1 MNPFSIGM
9 MSNEEKQN
17 ILDQHKHIY
26 DGWRTMQPKV
36 SNEQPLYVQD
46 FANDKVG
53 VTVTNKFDV
62 KGYTNIKINESS
74 EKKEMCS
81 ECGGVMSEGE
91 CSECGWKGEMGEEMQ
106 QVKNLDNFEDLGH
119 SKFDYVK
126 NEIDEI
132 DISMLKKGNKY
143 KYNHPNPDFDDT
155 SLEFEDEY
163 ETDDDDDKLYK
174 FKGKS
179 YHAMP
184 KKGVEDFIDIFDEDV
199 DVDSVDASKGEYTQ
213 SPHQVQAPD
222 GMGDL
227 GDSGID
233 HEDEISETQQGNP
246 YDNERSAYNFVSDGP
261 FGGSSLPNYSDDD
274 DDDNYMTS
282 AFDDLDE
289 FYSKH
294 ESPDVHHEKDEDFL
308 DGIDDVDD
316 EDVIVDEQISESVV
330 IQKNRILE
338 MMNRMKSF

>member
-9 MSNEEKQN
+9 MSNEEKQS

-81 ECGGVMSEGE
+81 ECGSSMSEGE

-106 QVKNLDNFEDLGH
+106 QVKDLDNFEDLGH
-119 SKFDYVK
+119 SKFDYVE

-143 KYNHPNPDFDDT
+143 KYKHPSPDFDDT

-163 ETDDDDDKLYK
+163 ESDDDKVYQ

-179 YHAMP
+179 SHVMP
-184 KKGVEDFIDIFDEDV
+184 KKGVEDFIDLFDEDV
-199 DVDSVDASKGEYTQ
+199 DVDSMDMSKGEYSQ

-233 HEDEISETQQGNP
+233 HEDEISETQQGDP
-246 YDNERSAYNFVSDGP
+246 YYNEKGAYNFVSGGP
-261 FGGSSLPNYSDDD
+261 SGGHSLPNYSDDD
-274 DDDNYMTS
+274 DEDDDSEYVMRS
-282 AFDDLDE
+282 AFDEIEDTTEIEYNDE
-289 FYSKH
+289 T
-294 ESPDVHHEKDEDFL
+294 DEDFL
-308 DGIDDVDD
+308 DGIDDTDD
-316 EDVIVDEQISESVV
+316 ADVIVDEQISESVA
-330 IQKNRILE
+330 IQKNRIIE

>member
-1 MNPFSIGM
+1 MNTWSIGL

-17 ILDQHKHIY
+17 ILDKHRHTY

-53 VTVTNKFDV
+53 ITVNNKFEV
-62 KGYTNIKINESS
+62 KGYTNLKINESS

-81 ECGGVMSEGE
+81 ECGGIMSEGE
-91 CSECGWKGEMGEEMQ
+91 CSECGWKGEMDEEMQ
-106 QVKNLDNFEDLGH
+106 QVSDLDNFEDLGK
-119 SKFDYVK
+119 SKFDYVE

-132 DISMLKKGNKY
+132 DVNMLKKGNKY
-143 KYNHPNPDFDDT
+143 KYKHPDPDFDDI
-155 SLEFEDEY
+155 SLEFDDEY
-163 ETDDDDDKLYK
+163 ETDDDKLYQ

-179 YHAMP
+179 SHVMP
-184 KKGVEDFIDIFDEDV
+184 KKGVETFIDMFDEDV
-199 DVDSVDASKGEYTQ
+199 DVDSMDMSKGEYSQ

-227 GDSGID
+227 GDSALD

-246 YDNERSAYNFVSDGP
+246 YDNEKTAYNFFSGGP
-261 FGGSSLPNYSDDD
+261 FGGHSLPNYSGDGDDD
-274 DDDNYMTS
+274 DDDDKHMRS
-282 AFDDLDE
+282 AFDDVDE
-289 FYSKH
+289 FDEVSY
-294 ESPDVHHEKDEDFL
+294 EKDEDFL
-308 DGIDDVDD
+308 DGIDDKED
-316 EDVIVDEQISESVV
+316 EDVISDYQISESAMV
-330 IQKNRILE
+330 QKNRILE